1 MTPLCAMFWSQTEPI
16 FRFALKKKKLLQE
29 LSLKM
34 EIEPGSFLDFG
45 GVQA

>member
-1 MTPLCAMFWSQTEPI
+1 MTPLCAMFWSQTKPI
-16 FRFALKKKKLLQE
+16 FRFALKKKLLQE